1 MITND
6 AILVYRACGLVTISI
21 SICLSIY
28 IYMNG
33 WVSPVTSWAFFL
45 CMKSVSSCEYD
56 RWVVDTQ
63 LRKLRDMIIQT
74 PLLSGICVFF
84 ATVLKVPVAHAN
96 STIILTVYA
105 GVRITTVHI
114 ICVLTVEIRW
124 WHVFV
129 VCRSC
134 VGKFPV
140 TMWVIQYIV
149 LNIVTWPNLSGCNM
163 SRWKC

>member
-1 MITND
+1 MW
-6 AILVYRACGLVTISI
+6 VSYH
-21 SICLSIY
+21 IY
-28 IYMNG
+28 IYMSIYLYIYEWMSVTCNFMSIFFMYEKRQQLWVRSMGG
-33 WVSPVTSWAFFL
+33 WYPTSQASW
-45 CMKSVSSCEYD
+45 YD
-56 RWVVDTQ
+56 NSDT
-63 LRKLRDMIIQT
+63 LVERNMR
-74 PLLSGICVFF
+74 VFS